1 MKFVRL
7 FCLLMLPLCLPLAIW
22 AQTQPGALLT
32 GTVADQSGAVIAGGT
47 VTVTNAAGVK
57 KTTVSDDKG
66 VYTFRGL
73 EPGVY
78 SLSAVAAAFKAY
90 QADLINVAA
99 GEPLTID
106 VGLFPA
112 GTSTE
117 INVEGS
123 NAGAVET
130 ETSQVSGT
138 ITQKKSSR
146 SD

>member
-1 MKFVRL
+1 M
-7 FCLLMLPLCLPLAIW
+7 
-22 AQTQPGALLT
+22 
-32 GTVADQSGAVIAGGT
+32 
-47 VTVTNAAGVK
+47 TVTNAAGVK
-57 KTTVSDDKG
+57 KATVSDDKG

-78 SLSAVAAAFKAY
+78 NLSVAAEAFKAY
-90 QADLINVAA
+90 EADAINVAA
-99 GEPLTID
+99 GGPLTID

-130 ETSQVSGT
+130 RPPRYRGRSRRR
-138 ITQKKSSR
+138 KSSR
-146 SD
+146 LD